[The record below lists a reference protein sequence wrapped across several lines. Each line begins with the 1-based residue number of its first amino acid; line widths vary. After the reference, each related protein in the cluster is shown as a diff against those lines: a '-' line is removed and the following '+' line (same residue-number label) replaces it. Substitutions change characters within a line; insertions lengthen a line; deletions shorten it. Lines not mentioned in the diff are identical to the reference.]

1 MTTELKKGAPVISLS
16 DGVKLGTIDH
26 LYLDPALKQIV
37 GFSFHQGGGLFG
49 SKTTGLIDVADVHA
63 FGPDAVTI
71 DSLEAVRT
79 HLAVDNRCDELIDVE
94 ELLKREI
101 VTEGG
106 TQVGTVTAVQFSED
120 TYRITTIQVSAGF
133 FPEPQLIWAHEI
145 MHIGAEL
152 IVVHDEVIAPAGSAG
167 STQGAGNAVD
177 GAGQAA
183 ETPRVRLLPAEDRP
197 DEHRIAKAV

>member
-1 MTTELKKGAPVISLS
+1 MATELKKAAPVISLA

-49 SKTTGLIDVADVHA
+49 AKTTGLIDVTDVHA

-79 HLAVDNRCDELIDVE
+79 QLALDNRNYCDDLIDIE
-94 ELLKREI
+94 ELLKREV

-106 TQVGTVTAVQFSED
+106 TKVGTVTAVQFSEE
-120 TYRITTIQVSAGF
+120 TYRVTTIQVSAGH

-152 IVVHDEVIAPAGSAG
+152 IVVHDEVIAPA
-167 STQGAGNAVD
+167 TV
-177 GAGQAA
+177 QAKQA
-183 ETPRVRLLPAEDRP
+183 PATPRVRLITREPKHEERPVAE
-197 DEHRIAKAV
+197 AV

>member
-1 MTTELKKGAPVISLS
+1 MATELKKGAPVISLA

-49 SKTTGLIDVADVHA
+49 AKTTGLIDVADVHA

-79 HLAVDNRCDELIDVE
+79 QLAVDNRCDDLIDVE
-94 ELLKREI
+94 DLLKREV

-106 TQVGTVTAVQFSED
+106 TQVGKVTAVQFSEE

-152 IVVHDEVIAPAGSAG
+152 IVVHDEVIAPAA
-167 STQGAGNAVD
+167 STSKEAPA
-177 GAGQAA
+177 
-183 ETPRVRLLPAEDRP
+183 TPRVRLITPEPQREERPVAE
-197 DEHRIAKAV
+197 AV